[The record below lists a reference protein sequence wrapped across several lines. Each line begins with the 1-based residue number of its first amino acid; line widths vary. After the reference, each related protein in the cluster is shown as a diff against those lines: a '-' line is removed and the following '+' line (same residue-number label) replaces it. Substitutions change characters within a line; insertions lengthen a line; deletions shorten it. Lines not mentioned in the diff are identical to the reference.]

1 MKMSLKPNDC
11 NFAHGMVCSSVYL
24 KYVGDAAKLRA
35 GEKKYYFKFC
45 MGLDI
50 DSEKEGNKTRY
61 INHSTNPNLCQ
72 QYIYV
77 NGEKKIA
84 FYAIRDIYAQ
94 EELLFDYGDDYTFD
108 TN

>member
-50 DSEKEGNKTRY
+50 DSEKEGNKWGQNRE
-61 INHSTNPNLCQ
+61 H
-72 QYIYV
+72 
-77 NGEKKIA
+77 
-84 FYAIRDIYAQ
+84 R
-94 EELLFDYGDDYTFD
+94 EETPKERERAREREGGDRE
-108 TN
+108 